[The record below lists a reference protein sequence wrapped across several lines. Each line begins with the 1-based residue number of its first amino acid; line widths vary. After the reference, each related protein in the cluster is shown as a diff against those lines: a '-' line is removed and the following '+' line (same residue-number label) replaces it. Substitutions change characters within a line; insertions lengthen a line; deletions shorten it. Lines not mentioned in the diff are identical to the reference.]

1 MLASVTTLLVC
12 QLVGE
17 AASVAFDLPVPG
29 PVIGMALLF
38 AGLCVAGQVP
48 EPLQRTAG
56 GLLEH
61 LSLLFVPA
69 GVGVVAYLGLLAEQ
83 WAPIAVVLVVST
95 LATIAATG
103 LVMDRLARRAG
114 TPWRGGRP

>member
-17 AASVAFDLPVPG
+17 AAAVAFGLPVPG

-38 AGLCVAGQVP
+38 VGLCVAGRVP
-48 EPLQRTAG
+48 EQMQRTTS

-95 LATIAATG
+95 LATIAVTG
-103 LVMDRLARRAG
+103 LLMDRLAGHGDMPR
-114 TPWRGGRP
+114 RGGRA